1 MSFEKNEN
9 DNHAESI
16 IEIGSG
22 QFITEGTDG
31 SLCLGDKEAR
41 LLFYDETDAE
51 NTLLMLNEEHD
62 GCYALVDELCPG
74 HECNEEQSD
83 GDMTMQM

>member
-1 MSFEKNEN
+1 MPFER
-9 DNHAESI
+9 DTDYTASI

-22 QFITEGTDG
+22 LFITENADG
-31 SLCLGDKEAR
+31 GLCLGNKEVR

-51 NTLLMLNEEHD
+51 NTLLMLNEERD
-62 GCYALVDELCPG
+62 GCYALVDELYQE
-74 HECNEEQSD
+74 HERNEEQQD

>member
-1 MSFEKNEN
+1 MSFER
-9 DNHAESI
+9 DTDYTASI

-51 NTLLMLNEEHD
+51 NTLLMLNEERD
-62 GCYALVDELCPG
+62 GCYTLVDELHQE
-74 HECNEEQSD
+74 HERDKEQQD
-83 GDMTMQM
+83 GDMTIQM

>member
-1 MSFEKNEN
+1 MSFERNEN
-9 DNHAESI
+9 DDHAKSI

-51 NTLLMLNEEHD
+51 NTLLMLNEERD
-62 GCYALVDELCPG
+62 GCYALVDELYQE
-74 HECNEEQSD
+74 HERDEEQQD
-83 GDMTMQM
+83 GDMTIQM

>member
-1 MSFEKNEN
+1 MPFER
-9 DNHAESI
+9 DTDYTASI

-22 QFITEGTDG
+22 LFITENADG
-31 SLCLGDKEAR
+31 GLCLGDKEVR

-51 NTLLMLNEEHD
+51 NTLLMLNEERD
-62 GCYALVDELCPG
+62 GCYALVDELYQE
-74 HECNEEQSD
+74 HERNEEQQD

>member
-1 MSFEKNEN
+1 MSFER
-9 DNHAESI
+9 DTDYTASI
-16 IEIGSG
+16 IEIWSG
-22 QFITEGTDG
+22 QFVTENADG
-31 SLCLGDKEAR
+31 SLCLGDKDMR

-51 NTLLMLNEEHD
+51 NTLLMLNEERD
-62 GCYALVDELCPG
+62 GCYALVDELYPG

>member
-1 MSFEKNEN
+1 MSFER
-9 DNHAESI
+9 DTDYTASI

-22 QFITEGTDG
+22 LFITENADG
-31 SLCLGDKEAR
+31 GLCLGDKEVR

-51 NTLLMLNEEHD
+51 NTLLMLNEVRD
-62 GCYALVDELCPG
+62 GCYALVDELYQE
-74 HECNEEQSD
+74 HERNEEQQD